1 MFRVFEANLFIND
14 TWFNEVW
21 IDTHYEEKHSQSIND
36 QLILHLLGQL
46 NYEIHHPQVVRLDG
60 FQFFETE
67 IVFSGKLYRL
77 IWLIP
82 PDASYIGVRN
92 AYRRSK

>member
-1 MFRVFEANLFIND
+1 MFRRIETRLFINN

-21 IDTHYEEKHSQSIND
+21 IDSHYEKKHSQSIND
-36 QLILHLLGQL
+36 SLIIELVRQL
-46 NYEIHHPQVVRLDG
+46 NYECFLPQIVRNDG
-60 FQFFETE
+60 FQFYETD
-67 IVFSGKLYRL
+67 IYLNNKAYRL

-82 PDASYIGVRN
+82 PNSSYIGIRN